1 MLEISKS
8 GAIKLT
14 RGDTADL
21 AVEIEDDEGSYSLA
35 SGDTLTMT
43 CKKFSSSEEFVF
55 QKEIINSNTFRVE
68 PKDTSN
74 VPFGKYV
81 YDVQLNTADGEVYT
95 VISPKTFE
103 ICEEVTWQ

>member
-21 AVEIEDDEGSYSLA
+21 VVEIESDEGSYTLA
-35 SGDTLTMT
+35 SGDSLTMT
-43 CKKFSSSEEFVF
+43 CRKFASSEEVIF
-55 QKEIINSNTFRVE
+55 QKQIINSNSFRIE
-68 PKDTSN
+68 PEDTAN

-81 YDVQLNTADGEVYT
+81 FDVQLSTVGGEIYT

-103 ICEEVTWQ
+103 ICEEVTY